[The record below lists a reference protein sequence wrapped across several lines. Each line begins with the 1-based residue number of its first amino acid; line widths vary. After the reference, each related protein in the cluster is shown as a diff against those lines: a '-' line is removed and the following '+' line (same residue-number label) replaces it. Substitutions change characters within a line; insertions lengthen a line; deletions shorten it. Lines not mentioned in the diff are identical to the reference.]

1 MYLDNHSAG
10 PEGADNGG
18 SHNEPPEGG
27 WGCWF
32 WNENEP
38 GHCGRSLA
46 VISEGNE
53 EYDGDERDQGNSLG
67 GAVNNHAPPNHNNNN
82 GPCSAFTRPS
92 VMSRVYMVMDE
103 YRLTLQLL
111 FLILGTGV
119 LWVCANHCLPC
130 IFVLMIVSC
139 FFCLE
144 YRLVNLLLWACIVVL
159 WMHGWTFS
167 SSSGNGLHASMG
179 WD

>member
-1 MYLDNHSAG
+1 MRLDDPVASSKR
-10 PEGADNGG
+10 G
-18 SHNEPPEGG
+18 SSDGDDDSGDYNEGG
-27 WGCWF
+27 AGWGQWIF
-32 WNENEP
+32 
-38 GHCGRSLA
+38 GKGG
-46 VISEGNE
+46 VGG
-53 EYDGDERDQGNSLG
+53 DGDR
-67 GAVNNHAPPNHNNNN
+67 GALASIPEEDGDFAGEHPLHNHHLAGAPP
-82 GPCSAFTRPS
+82 CTTAYTRPS
-92 VMSRVYMVMDE
+92 IMSRVYMVMDE

-111 FLILGTGV
+111 FLVLGTV
-119 LWVCANHCLPC
+119 ILWQCANHCVPC

-179 WD
+179 WDRRRR